1 MPASR
6 SETHLNVQPTVNTLA
21 VNTLWTVIYQTHRLG
36 LRPRPATL
44 CTCGGQSENPPFGV
58 RPHSSKH
65 CHLSQHSPSATCA
78 FTCRLLQTAPQ
89 SPCLA
94 STLTVTVTPPSLLT
108 KYVPDALIEQ
118 GFGLSTRYP
127 SSPSCAGSLYHTP
140 RQPRNIVHPE
150 QRDTETRAASVS
162 TPNQKS

>member
-1 MPASR
+1 MCASWLDIR
-6 SETHLNVQPTVNTLA
+6 SNVPLTVNTPTI
-21 VNTLWTVIYQTHRLG
+21 NTLSTVIPQTHRVG
-36 LRPRPATL
+36 LRPCLATL

-65 CHLSQHSPSATCA
+65 CHMSQHSPSATCA